1 MSTRGLIILA
11 AAIGIV
17 APLVARSIYT
27 VFPWQHN
34 LVLQFGEVVSVNSE
48 PGLFFKMPWQDV
60 LYMDS
65 RILTIDTGE
74 SDRFITAEKENV
86 LVDSFIK
93 WRINDPL
100 VYYKSVSGSERL
112 AEVRLV
118 QMVNR
123 NLRDEIGKRTVKQ
136 VVSGDREKAR
146 EIIRDSSTA
155 TAEEIGVRIIDVHIK
170 RLELPQQVSENVYR
184 NMIEERRRVANERR
198 ASGDAESEKI
208 RADADKQRT
217 IILAEAQREAEI
229 LKGKGDSEAAAI
241 YAAAYNRNPE
251 FFAFK
256 RSLDAYRESFS
267 QSSDFMVLDT
277 NTDFLR
283 YFKDQAGAKQK

>member
-1 MSTRGLIILA
+1 MSSRGLIVLA
-11 AAIGIV
+11 AAAAVTAMLI
-17 APLVARSIYT
+17 ARVVYT

-34 LVLQFGEVVSVNSE
+34 LLLQFGEVVSVNSE
-48 PGLFFKMPWQDV
+48 PGLFFKLPWQEV

-65 RILTIDTGE
+65 RILTIDTDDT
-74 SDRFITAEKENV
+74 DRFITAEKENV

-93 WRINDPL
+93 WRIEDPR

-112 AEVRLV
+112 ADVRLV

-123 NLRDEIGKRTVKQ
+123 SLRDEIGKRTVKQ
-136 VVSGDREKAR
+136 VVSGDRDKVR
-146 EIIRDSSTA
+146 TIIRESSNA
-155 TAEEIGVRIIDVHIK
+155 TAGEIGVSIIDVHIK
-170 RLELPQQVSENVYR
+170 RVELPQQVSENVYR

-229 LKGKGDSEAAAI
+229 LKGKGDSEAAQI
-241 YAAAYNRNPE
+241 YADSYSANPE

-256 RSLDAYRESFS
+256 RSLDAYRASFS
-267 QSSDFMVLDT
+267 NSSDFMVLDT

-283 YFKDQAGAKQK
+283 YFKDQAGAKRR

>member
-1 MSTRGLIILA
+1 MSMRGLVFLIAGFAVVA
-11 AAIGIV
+11 ALIGRV
-17 APLVARSIYT
+17 AYT

-34 LVLQFGEVVSVNSE
+34 LLLQFGEVVSVNSD
-48 PGLFFKMPWQDV
+48 PGLFFKLPWQDV

-65 RILTIDTGE
+65 RILTIDTE
-74 SDRFITAEKENV
+74 DTDRFITAEKENV

-93 WRINDPL
+93 WRIDNPHI
-100 VYYKSVSGSERL
+100 YYKSVGGSERL

-123 NLRDEIGKRTVKQ
+123 SLRDEIGKRTVKQ
-136 VVSGDREKAR
+136 VVSGDREKVR
-146 EIIRDSSTA
+146 TIIRDSSNTTA
-155 TAEEIGVRIIDVHIK
+155 GEIGVEIIDVHIK
-170 RLELPQQVSENVYR
+170 RVELPQQVSENVYR

-217 IILAEAQREAEI
+217 IILAEAQREAQI
-229 LKGKGDSEAAAI
+229 LRGKGESEAAQI
-241 YAAAYNRNPE
+241 YAAAYNVNPD
-251 FFAFK
+251 FFSFK
-256 RSLDAYRESFS
+256 RSLDAYREAFS

-277 NTDFLR
+277 NSDFLR
-283 YFKDQAGAKQK
+283 YFKDQGGRK

>member
-1 MSTRGLIILA
+1 MRTRGLIVLTAVVGIA
-11 AAIGIV
+11 VAIVMRV
-17 APLVARSIYT
+17 AYT
-27 VFPWQHN
+27 VFPWQHS
-34 LVLQFGEVVSVNSE
+34 LLLQFGEVVSVNSE
-48 PGLFFKMPWQDV
+48 SGFFFKMPWQDV
-60 LYMDS
+60 LYMES
-65 RILTIDTGE
+65 RILTIDTE
-74 SDRFITAEKENV
+74 DTDRFITAEKENV

-93 WRINDPL
+93 WRIDDPL
-100 VYYKSVSGSERL
+100 GYYKSVSGSERL

-123 NLRDEIGKRTVKQ
+123 SLRDEVGKRTVKQ
-136 VVSGDREKAR
+136 VVSGDRDKVR
-146 EIIRDSSTA
+146 TIIRDSSNA
-155 TAEEIGVRIIDVHIK
+155 TAAEIGVRIIDVHIK
-170 RLELPQQVSENVYR
+170 RVELPQQVSENVYR

-229 LKGKGDSEAAAI
+229 LRGTGDSDAAAI
-241 YAAAYNRNPE
+241 YASAYDKNPE

-256 RSLDAYRESFS
+256 RSLDAYRASFS
-267 QSSDFMVLDT
+267 HSSDFMVLDT

-283 YFKDQAGAKQK
+283 YFKDQGGTRKR